1 MGSKYETS
9 YRYTDIKSGVEIMNK
24 TIIIS
29 LITSAMLCGG
39 ADVFAKTVEI
49 KEASAENAGQTYT
62 LRIYDIGSK
71 AGSDNAEDLIYADE
85 AKSDENKN
93 ITFTFDIDMTS
104 GYYPYII
111 KSKSGLW
118 EKTGKLSY
126 INDNELEEAKKELA
140 AAVASENA
148 GAAVKAVFAK
158 YTGIFQLDDGFEI
171 APELEKLNTVKAYN
185 NIAAKIKDNFDVENI
200 KKIYK
205 TEMMLAAAE
214 YADAEL
220 IAKIDSDYLYSQTEI
235 NSAVKKIYD
244 AFSEADKKAAAQMEK
259 SAYKT
264 LEEYALAHMKVV
276 SIRSMNNS
284 SSWMEL
290 KKISE
295 DTYSVIGISRPSTNV
310 NDVYNKLYS
319 KKPFSDTDDYDKK
332 LAAVSK
338 SSDLS
343 GSGGGTKSTGGGG
356 GGGKGFYNPTTSGSD
371 NTDLPKADR
380 FSDIKSVSWAEEAI
394 LSLAEKGVISGR
406 ADGIFAP
413 NDNMTREEFVKL
425 VVLAFELSAEGESN
439 FADVEYDK
447 WYAPFINAAVSN
459 GVVKGLSDREFG
471 LGLSGEMDW
480 IYLINI
486 YDDDDDDQMS
496 FKLVTRAGNVASV
509 KCADRVTIDGVS
521 YKRSEKSAVKSC
533 FMQNNIVLSQALRLS
548 VNDDGDIN
556 KIDTVYMNTEKENQS
571 EAVRVLGTSDVAQM
585 AFGAEIV

>member
-49 KEASAENAGQTYT
+49 KEASAENAGQMYT

-220 IAKIDSDYLYSQTEI
+220 IAKIDSDYLYSQRQ
-235 NSAVKKIYD
+235 K
-244 AFSEADKKAAAQMEK
+244 
-259 SAYKT
+259 
-264 LEEYALAHMKVV
+264 
-276 SIRSMNNS
+276 
-284 SSWMEL
+284 
-290 KKISE
+290 
-295 DTYSVIGISRPSTNV
+295 
-310 NDVYNKLYS
+310 
-319 KKPFSDTDDYDKK
+319 
-332 LAAVSK
+332 
-338 SSDLS
+338 
-343 GSGGGTKSTGGGG
+343 
-356 GGGKGFYNPTTSGSD
+356 
-371 NTDLPKADR
+371 
-380 FSDIKSVSWAEEAI
+380 
-394 LSLAEKGVISGR
+394 
-406 ADGIFAP
+406 
-413 NDNMTREEFVKL
+413 
-425 VVLAFELSAEGESN
+425 
-439 FADVEYDK
+439 
-447 WYAPFINAAVSN
+447 
-459 GVVKGLSDREFG
+459 
-471 LGLSGEMDW
+471 
-480 IYLINI
+480 
-486 YDDDDDDQMS
+486 
-496 FKLVTRAGNVASV
+496 
-509 KCADRVTIDGVS
+509 
-521 YKRSEKSAVKSC
+521 
-533 FMQNNIVLSQALRLS
+533 
-548 VNDDGDIN
+548 
-556 KIDTVYMNTEKENQS
+556 
-571 EAVRVLGTSDVAQM
+571 
-585 AFGAEIV
+585 